1 MAKTF
6 GVYVNGALM
15 KEIHE
20 NFVIGFNDRVDTVIY
35 NKATEL
41 LQNLRNWMG
50 NSNIGDDVSITI
62 RIVRTE

>member
-1 MAKTF
+1 
-6 GVYVNGALM
+6 M